1 MRSHTMKGA
10 WAALACV
17 MVVGMLFAGGTPGR
31 AADAGSLTFTVA
43 GGTFEKWER
52 SVLIATFEKETGA
65 HVNVVAGLTMTN
77 LAKLRASRGNPQI
90 DVVTFD
96 PPGAIPAAKEGL
108 LEKLNPAKIPNLRN
122 VYPWAK
128 PQYDTLAPDYL
139 FYECIAYNTNL
150 IKSPPTSFNDL
161 WNPEYQGKVLIPDIS
176 QGHSYLL
183 VAELSKMLTGGKDF
197 YDADAAF
204 KKLATLKPSI
214 LTYWTS
220 HDQVAQLLNSGQA
233 WIAAWGID
241 RSITQRMQG
250 APINCVIPKEGDM
263 KIVSNIGIAKG
274 SAHQA
279 LAEKFINLWL
289 SPEIQQSMANN
300 VILAPIVK
308 NVKLTGVVGDAFAP
322 AKLQALDSPD
332 WDRLIPLEPKWAE
345 IWNQMMVK

>member
-1 MRSHTMKGA
+1 
-10 WAALACV
+10 
-17 MVVGMLFAGGTPGR
+17 
-31 AADAGSLTFTVA
+31 
-43 GGTFEKWER
+43 
-52 SVLIATFEKETGA
+52 
-65 HVNVVAGLTMTN
+65 
-77 LAKLRASRGNPQI
+77 
-90 DVVTFD
+90 
-96 PPGAIPAAKEGL
+96 
-108 LEKLNPAKIPNLRN
+108 
-122 VYPWAK
+122 
-128 PQYDTLAPDYL
+128 
-139 FYECIAYNTNL
+139 
-150 IKSPPTSFNDL
+150 
-161 WNPEYQGKVLIPDIS
+161 
-176 QGHSYLL
+176 
-183 VAELSKMLTGGKDF
+183 MLTGGKDF

-250 APINCVIPKEGDM
+250 APINCVIPKEGNM

-300 VILAPIVK
+300 VILAPIIK
-308 NVKLTGVVGDAFAP
+308 DVKLTGVVGDAFAP

-345 IWNQMMVK
+345 IWNQVMVK